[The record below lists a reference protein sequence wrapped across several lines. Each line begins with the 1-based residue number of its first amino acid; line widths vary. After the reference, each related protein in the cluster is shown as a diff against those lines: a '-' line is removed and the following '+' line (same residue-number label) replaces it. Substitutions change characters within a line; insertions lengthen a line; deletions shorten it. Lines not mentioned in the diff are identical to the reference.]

1 MYFRFI
7 AISIITLVFNSS
19 SSFAQQANNAQ
30 NDPNTGSTAFKTLAL
45 SGQLI
50 AYGRSNHDALALL
63 LAADMRKGLSLK
75 NVSRKAAEDESD
87 NSNTSNDEIEAILAE
102 ATKIAGDKE
111 SYLELIEDV
120 RASASKGK
128 SDGPAY
134 NIKTIKAMGK
144 NSYRNIEFSGGQ
156 YAEIYVEGSGR
167 ANLDLFVYD
176 AKGRLVC
183 SDTDPSDINY
193 CGWTPLANG
202 AYRVTI
208 VNKSNRPNRY
218 SLMTN

>member
-1 MYFRFI
+1 MLFRLLTITMI
-7 AISIITLVFNSS
+7 ALVFHTP

-30 NDPNTGSTAFKTLAL
+30 NDPDSGSPAFKTLAL

-50 AYGRSNHDALALL
+50 IYGRNHHDALALI
-63 LAADMRKGLSLK
+63 LAADMRKKLALK
-75 NVSRKAAEDESD
+75 FVQRQATEDGAESANASD
-87 NSNTSNDEIEAILAE
+87 AIEAILAE
-102 ATKIAGDKE
+102 AAKFADGNE

-134 NIKTIKAMGK
+134 NIRTIKARGK

-167 ANLDLFVYD
+167 ANLDLFIYD
-176 AKGRLVC
+176 AKGRLIC

-193 CGWTPLANG
+193 CGWTPPANG
-202 AYRVTI
+202 SYLVTI
-208 VNKSNRPNRY
+208 INKSNRSNRY